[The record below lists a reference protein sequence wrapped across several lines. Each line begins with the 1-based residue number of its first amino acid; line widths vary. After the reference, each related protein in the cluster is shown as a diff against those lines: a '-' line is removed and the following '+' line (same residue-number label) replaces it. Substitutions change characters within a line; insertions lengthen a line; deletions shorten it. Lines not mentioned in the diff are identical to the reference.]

1 MKQKKRS
8 EINEK
13 DTWDLSVLYKN
24 TEAFK
29 EEYKK
34 LKEDIKEIE
43 KYKGKLLESADTLLN
58 FLKLEDTLERRL
70 YKLYYYAHLNFDVD
84 TTNAKS
90 LELTA
95 EISQLITIYSTLTS
109 FVDPELLKAEYAKIL
124 NFYNEKPELLTY
136 RFNLENL
143 YRYKK
148 HTLKENEEKI
158 LSTLSEALNASDE
171 IYESLTDSDL
181 TFGNIV
187 VDGKRIE
194 FTESNYSTFI
204 ESNDRKVR
212 QKAFNILFKNY
223 QKYIHTIA
231 NTFRFHVETAS
242 KLAKL
247 KHYESS
253 LAASLFQ
260 ENIDIKV
267 YENLIKTVRK
277 NLSTLYDYYNLK
289 KEVLGLDKLHLY
301 DIYANMVS
309 DIDVKYTFDEAKN
322 IVLDA
327 LGILGTDYQKKL
339 TKAFNN
345 RFIDIYNNKGKRS
358 GAYSSGFYDTPPYIL
373 LNYEGG
379 YSDLTTL
386 AHELGHSMHTM
397 YSCENNPYNT
407 SSYQIF
413 VAEVASTVNELLL
426 LKYLL
431 KKTDSKKEK
440 LFLLNKLLELFKG
453 TIFRQTMFAE
463 FEKNMYESHEKGIV
477 LTPEYLNS
485 EYYKLVCDYFGRDVV
500 KDKLIQYEWMR
511 IPHFYYNF
519 YVYKYAIGL
528 SAACKIVHDIELN
541 GEKAI
546 SNYLA
551 FLKTGGSMYPSEELK
566 IAGVDISSPEFI
578 EEAISMFEGTI
589 SEFREIYRK

>member
-8 EINEK
+8 EIKEE

-34 LKEDIKEIE
+34 LKDDIKEIE

-124 NFYNEKPELLTY
+124 RFYEEKPELLTY

-187 VDGKRIE
+187 VDGKRVE

-267 YENLIKTVRK
+267 YDNLIKTVRK

-578 EEAISMFEGTI
+578 EEAISMFKETI

>member
-8 EINEK
+8 EIKEE

-124 NFYNEKPELLTY
+124 RFYEEKPELLTY

-267 YENLIKTVRK
+267 YDNLIKTVRE

-289 KEVLGLDKLHLY
+289 IEVLGLDKLHLY

-345 RFIDIYNNKGKRS
+345 HFIDIYNNKGKRS

-578 EEAISMFEGTI
+578 EEAISMFKETI

>member
-578 EEAISMFEGTI
+578 EEAISMFKETI

>member
-8 EINEK
+8 EIKEE

-136 RFNLENL
+136 LFNLENL

-253 LAASLFQ
+253 LTASLFQ

-578 EEAISMFEGTI
+578 EEAISMFKETI

>member
-13 DTWDLSVLYKN
+13 DTWDLSVLYNN

-136 RFNLENL
+136 HFNLENL

-148 HTLKENEEKI
+148 HTLKENAEKI

-187 VDGKRIE
+187 VDGKRVE

-253 LAASLFQ
+253 LTASLFQ

-301 DIYANMVS
+301 DIYANMVL

-477 LTPEYLNS
+477 LTPEYLNR

-578 EEAISMFEGTI
+578 EEAIFMFKETI

>member
-13 DTWDLSVLYKN
+13 DTWDLSVLYNN

-277 NLSTLYDYYNLK
+277 NLNTLYDYYNLK

-578 EEAISMFEGTI
+578 EEAISMFKETI

>member
-8 EINEK
+8 EIKEE

-34 LKEDIKEIE
+34 LKDDIKEIE

-124 NFYNEKPELLTY
+124 RFYEEKPELLTY

-253 LAASLFQ
+253 LTASLFQ

-267 YENLIKTVRK
+267 YENLIKTVRE

>member
-8 EINEK
+8 EIKEE

-34 LKEDIKEIE
+34 LKDDIKEIE

-84 TTNAKS
+84 TTSAKS

-148 HTLKENEEKI
+148 HTLRENEEKI

-253 LAASLFQ
+253 LTASLFQ

-309 DIDVKYTFDEAKN
+309 AIDVKYTFDEAKN

-477 LTPEYLNS
+477 LTPEYLNR

-578 EEAISMFEGTI
+578 EEAIFMFKETI

>member
-8 EINEK
+8 EIKEE

-34 LKEDIKEIE
+34 LKDDIKEIE

-267 YENLIKTVRK
+267 YENLIKTVRE
-277 NLSTLYDYYNLK
+277 NLNTLYDYYNLK

-578 EEAISMFEGTI
+578 EEAIFMFKETI

>member
-8 EINEK
+8 EIKEE

-34 LKEDIKEIE
+34 LKDDIKEIE

-84 TTNAKS
+84 TTSAKS

-124 NFYNEKPELLTY
+124 RFYEEKPELLTY

-187 VDGKRIE
+187 VDGKRVE

-301 DIYANMVS
+301 DIYANMVL
-309 DIDVKYTFDEAKN
+309 DIDVKYTFGEAKN

-477 LTPEYLNS
+477 LTPEYLNR

-519 YVYKYAIGL
+519 YVYKTI
-528 SAACKIVHDIELN
+528 DIIYFYTNLLN
-541 GEKAI
+541 
-546 SNYLA
+546 
-551 FLKTGGSMYPSEELK
+551 T
-566 IAGVDISSPEFI
+566 
-578 EEAISMFEGTI
+578 
-589 SEFREIYRK
+589 

>member
-24 TEAFK
+24 VEAFK

-34 LKEDIKEIE
+34 LKDDIKEIE

-124 NFYNEKPELLTY
+124 RFYEEKPELLTY

-181 TFGNIV
+181 TFGNII
-187 VDGKRIE
+187 VDGKRVE

-267 YENLIKTVRK
+267 YENLIKTVRE

-578 EEAISMFEGTI
+578 EEAIFMFKETI

>member
-8 EINEK
+8 EIKEE

-124 NFYNEKPELLTY
+124 RFYEEKPELLTY

-148 HTLKENEEKI
+148 HTLKETEEKI

-253 LAASLFQ
+253 LTASLFQ

-578 EEAISMFEGTI
+578 EEAISMFKETI

>member
-8 EINEK
+8 EIKEE

-34 LKEDIKEIE
+34 LKDDIKEIE

>member
-13 DTWDLSVLYKN
+13 DTWDLSVLYNN

-148 HTLKENEEKI
+148 HTLRENEEKI

-187 VDGKRIE
+187 VDGKRVE

-309 DIDVKYTFDEAKN
+309 DIDVKYTFDKAKN

>member
-13 DTWDLSVLYKN
+13 DTWDLSVLYNN

-84 TTNAKS
+84 TTSAKS

-95 EISQLITIYSTLTS
+95 EISQLITVYSTLTS

-124 NFYNEKPELLTY
+124 RFYEEKPELLTY

-477 LTPEYLNS
+477 LTPEYLNR

-578 EEAISMFEGTI
+578 EEAIFMFKETI

>member
-8 EINEK
+8 EIKEE

-34 LKEDIKEIE
+34 LKDDIKEIE

-124 NFYNEKPELLTY
+124 RFYEEKPELLTY

-148 HTLKENEEKI
+148 HTLRENAEKI

-253 LAASLFQ
+253 LTASLFQ

-301 DIYANMVS
+301 DIYANMVL

-477 LTPEYLNS
+477 LTPEYLNR

-578 EEAISMFEGTI
+578 EEAISMFKETI

>member
-34 LKEDIKEIE
+34 LKDDIKEIE

-109 FVDPELLKAEYAKIL
+109 FVDSELLKAEYAKIL

-148 HTLKENEEKI
+148 HTLRENAEKI

-253 LAASLFQ
+253 LTASLFQ

-267 YENLIKTVRK
+267 YDNLIKTVRK

-327 LGILGTDYQKKL
+327 LGMLGTDYQKKL

-578 EEAISMFEGTI
+578 EEAIFMFKETI

>member
-8 EINEK
+8 EIKEE

-34 LKEDIKEIE
+34 LKDDIKEIE

-267 YENLIKTVRK
+267 YENLIKTVRE

-578 EEAISMFEGTI
+578 EEAISMFKETI

>member
-253 LAASLFQ
+253 LTASLFQ

-267 YENLIKTVRK
+267 YENLIKTVRE

-578 EEAISMFEGTI
+578 EEAISMFKETI

>member
-8 EINEK
+8 EIKEE

-34 LKEDIKEIE
+34 LKDDIKEIE

-124 NFYNEKPELLTY
+124 RFYEEKPELLTY

-301 DIYANMVS
+301 DIYANMVLN
-309 DIDVKYTFDEAKN
+309 IDVKYTFGEAKN

-477 LTPEYLNS
+477 LTPEYLNR

-578 EEAISMFEGTI
+578 EEAIFMFKETI

>member
-8 EINEK
+8 EIKEE

-34 LKEDIKEIE
+34 LKDDIKEIE

-124 NFYNEKPELLTY
+124 RFYEEKPELLTY

-267 YENLIKTVRK
+267 YDNLIKTVRK

-578 EEAISMFEGTI
+578 EEAISMFKETI

>member
-13 DTWDLSVLYKN
+13 DTWDLSVLYNN

-148 HTLKENEEKI
+148 HTLRENEEKI

-309 DIDVKYTFDEAKN
+309 DIDVKYTFDKAKN

>member
-34 LKEDIKEIE
+34 LKDDIKEIE

-124 NFYNEKPELLTY
+124 RFYEEKPELLTY

-267 YENLIKTVRK
+267 YENLIKTVRE

>member
-34 LKEDIKEIE
+34 LKDDIKEIE

-124 NFYNEKPELLTY
+124 RFYEEKPELLTY

-578 EEAISMFEGTI
+578 EEAISMFKETI

>member
-187 VDGKRIE
+187 VDGKRVE

-267 YENLIKTVRK
+267 YENLIKTVRE

-301 DIYANMVS
+301 DIYANMVL

-578 EEAISMFEGTI
+578 EEAIFMFKETI

>member
-124 NFYNEKPELLTY
+124 RFYEEKPELLTY

>member
-13 DTWDLSVLYKN
+13 DTWDLSVLYNN

-124 NFYNEKPELLTY
+124 RFYEEKPELLTY

-148 HTLKENEEKI
+148 HTLRENAEKI

-187 VDGKRIE
+187 VDGKRVE

-301 DIYANMVS
+301 DIYANMVL

-578 EEAISMFEGTI
+578 EEAISMFKETI